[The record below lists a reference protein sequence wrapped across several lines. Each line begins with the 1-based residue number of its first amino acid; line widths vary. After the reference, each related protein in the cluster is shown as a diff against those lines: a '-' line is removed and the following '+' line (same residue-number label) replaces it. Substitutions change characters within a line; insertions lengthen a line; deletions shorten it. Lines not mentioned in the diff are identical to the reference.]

1 MSRNVDDK
9 TVGGF
14 GREWS
19 RFTQSDRE
27 LSAEQ
32 RARMF
37 ADYFAIFPWSAL
49 PAQGAVGIDVGCGS
63 GRWAMLVAPR
73 VAHLHLV
80 DISAEALAVAR
91 VNLAGASNVTF
102 HVAAVEDIPLPD
114 GSLDFA
120 YSLGVLHHV
129 PDTARAIRDIARKL
143 KPGAPFLLYL
153 YYNFDNR
160 PSWYRGLWQ
169 ASTPLRLLISRLPYP
184 LQVAVSQLFAV
195 LVYWPL
201 ARLAWLLDAAGML
214 PQSWPLAYY
223 RDKSLYVMRTDAFD
237 RFCTRLE
244 QRFTRAQIETMLR
257 AAGFVDIRFS
267 PAMPFW
273 CAVANKSQMSDEG
286 DRRAASDSD
295 I

>member
-19 RFTQSDRE
+19 RFTQGDRE
-27 LSAEQ
+27 LGAEQ

-37 ADYFAIFPWSAL
+37 ADYFAIFPWGAL
-49 PAQGAVGIDVGCGS
+49 PHGAVGADVGCGS
-63 GRWAMLVAPR
+63 GRWAVLVAPR
-73 VAHLHLV
+73 VGHLHLV
-80 DISAEALAVAR
+80 DVSADALAVAKA
-91 VNLAGASNVTF
+91 NLAGAPNVTF
-102 HVAAVEDIPLPD
+102 HLAAIEEVALPD

-143 KPGAPFLLYL
+143 KPGAPFLVYL
-153 YYNFDNR
+153 YYAFDNR
-160 PSWYRGLWQ
+160 PAWYRSLWQ
-169 ASTPLRLLISRLPYP
+169 ASTPLRVLLSRLPYAP
-184 LQVAVSQLFAV
+184 QVAVSQLIAL

-201 ARLAWLLDAAGML
+201 ARLARLLDAVGAL
-214 PQSWPLAYY
+214 PPAWPLAYY

-244 QRFTRAQIETMLR
+244 QRFTRAEIEAMLR
-257 AAGFVDIRFS
+257 AAGFEDIRFS
-267 PAMPFW
+267 PTMPFW
-273 CAVANKSQMSDEG
+273 CALGIRCRRSDVG
-286 DRRAASDSD
+286 GQNAMP
-295 I
+295 

>member
-1 MSRNVDDK
+1 MTRNVDDK

-27 LSAEQ
+27 LTAEQ

-37 ADYFAIFPWSAL
+37 ADYFDIFPWSAL
-49 PAQGAVGIDVGCGS
+49 PRDAVGIDVGCGS
-63 GRWAMLVAPR
+63 GRWAMLAAPR
-73 VAHLHLV
+73 VGHLHLV

-91 VNLAGASNVTF
+91 ANLANAPNVTF
-102 HVAAVEDIPLPD
+102 HLATIEDIPLPD

-143 KPGAPFLLYL
+143 KPGAPFLVYL
-153 YYNFDNR
+153 YYAFDNR
-160 PSWYRGLWQ
+160 PPWYRLLWR
-169 ASTPLRLLISRLPYP
+169 ASTPLRLLVSRLPYP
-184 LQVAVSQLFAV
+184 PQVALSQLIAL

-201 ARLAWLLDAAGML
+201 ARLGRLLEMAGAL
-214 PQSWPLAYY
+214 PRAWPLAYY

-257 AAGFVDIRFS
+257 SAGFSDIRFS
-267 PAMPFW
+267 PSMPFW
-273 CAVANKSQMSDEG
+273 CALGVRDQSAG
-286 DRRAASDSD
+286 RAG
-295 I
+295 